1 MILSGKGEYKMCNIS
16 FTEEEKDAVIPQ
28 IACRL
33 DVLKTLMAEAGEN
46 KDSRRVLELAKFIDR
61 IEGFYNKLMWAK

>member
-1 MILSGKGEYKMCNIS
+1 MPTIT
-16 FTEEEKDAVIPQ
+16 FTNEEKDAVIPQ

-33 DVLKTLMAEAGEN
+33 DELKTLMVEAGEK
-46 KDSRRVLELAKFIDR
+46 KDTRRILELAKFIDK

>member
-1 MILSGKGEYKMCNIS
+1 MCTMN

-33 DVLKTLMAEAGEN
+33 DELKALMAKAGEK
-46 KDSRRVLELAKFIDR
+46 KDTRRVLELVKFIDK
-61 IEGFYNKLMWAK
+61 IESFYNKLMWAK